1 MYLARKLYLGALW
14 VLSIQQKFRFE
25 ISKIQLAQ
33 WSCTCRLH
41 RPDPSHRAFG
51 YCSCKQDTKE
61 RYREKQFGQMERVIS
76 VRPTEITGPVK
87 VQHLQSWSRI
97 FWSDQTEMVCSI
109 WCTNQNFRNLNWR
122 ESALFFLLQMK
133 IGPPFYGSSKPRESL
148 AACSAKGVP
157 SFPSYFKTVSIGP
170 TPGIEPATS
179 RSAVK
184 RSTDWA
190 NVAAVNCTSSALL
203 GRTYSSGI
211 C

>member
-25 ISKIQLAQ
+25 ISEIQLAQ
-33 WSCTCRLH
+33 WSCTFRFH

-61 RYREKQFGQMERVIS
+61 RYREKQFGQMERDIS

-87 VQHLQSWSRI
+87 VHHLQAGLEYSGRTKLKWSVP
-97 FWSDQTEMVCSI
+97 SDVPTKISGI
-109 WCTNQNFRNLNWR
+109 LSWR
-122 ESALFFLLQMK
+122 ESALFFLLQLK
-133 IGPPFYGSSKPRESL
+133 IGAPFYGSSKPREGL

-170 TPGIEPATS
+170 VPGIEPATS

-190 NVAAVNCTSSALL
+190 NLAAVKCASSALL